1 MLAFGPAIHANPVL
15 RGANIFE
22 ALLLNFLVDKH
33 ILCLVILINI
43 I

>member
-1 MLAFGPAIHANPVL
+1 LQRGPVMLAFGPAIHANPVL

-33 ILCLVILINI
+33 NINN
-43 I
+43 